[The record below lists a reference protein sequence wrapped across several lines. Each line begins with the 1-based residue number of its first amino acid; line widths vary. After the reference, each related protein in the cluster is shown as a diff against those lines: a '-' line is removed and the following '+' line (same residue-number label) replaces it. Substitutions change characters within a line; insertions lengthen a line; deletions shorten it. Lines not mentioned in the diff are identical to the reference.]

1 MYFPGRYEGYIEG
14 VATAVAV
21 QVGWRDGSIF
31 GQLEIRHAFLT
42 GLSIASS
49 VQFSYYGGPL
59 GMFRKARNWVDGRIV
74 ERQKVRV
81 GEVIELSSGVAA
93 QKT

>member
-1 MYFPGRYEGYIEG
+1 
-14 VATAVAV
+14 
-21 QVGWRDGSIF
+21 
-31 GQLEIRHAFLT
+31 
-42 GLSIASS
+42 
-49 VQFSYYGGPL
+49 
-59 GMFRKARNWVDGRIV
+59 MFRKARNWVDGRIV